1 MQLMTRRIIGGGIG
15 IGLATFVIVSSL
27 SGQYVPPTGSRA
39 NTVVTSTACTA
50 GERPEWDGDSWE
62 CRSPSDYRSTRL
74 EWVDEW
80 TPNVCTANS
89 SCGAGL
95 FSVTASGAGTS
106 PVASSSSARPGMMRL
121 ATGST
126 STGRS
131 GFTTGVAA
139 FDFGSYIRTGFN
151 AIFGNSTLST
161 VTDEYFELFGYS
173 DVASAVDF
181 IDGCAITY
189 DRADLAANPATGSMT
204 GGDFFQCVCA
214 ANGLR
219 TGYTMNGQA
228 SQDGFTTVSQPIAAW
243 AVPNTNIYN
252 LEIVVENDD
261 RARFYVNGVESC
273 RITTN
278 IPTGATR
285 MTGVMMNVI
294 KSAGTTDLGP
304 TIDRSRLYI
313 ELPAARSP

>member
-1 MQLMTRRIIGGGIG
+1 MLTRTKYIG
-15 IGLATFVIVSSL
+15 IGLGIAGAVALGIIGTM
-27 SGQYVPPTGSRA
+27 GQHVPPTGSGLPIG
-39 NTVVTSTACTA
+39 CTA
-50 GERPEWDGDSWE
+50 GERPEWDGTAWK
-62 CRSPSDYRSTRL
+62 CRGPNDYRSTCI

-80 TPNVCTANS
+80 TPNVCTANTT
-89 SCGAGL
+89 CGSGL

-126 STGRS
+126 ATGRS

-139 FDFGSYIRTGFN
+139 FDFGSYINTEFN
-151 AIFGNSTLST
+151 AVFGNSTLST
-161 VTDEYFELFGYS
+161 VTDEFFELFGYS

-181 IDGCAITY
+181 TDGCAITV
-189 DRADLAANPATGSMT
+189 DRADLAANPGTGSMT

-214 ANGLR
+214 SNGVR

-228 SQDGFTTVSQPIAAW
+228 SQDGFTTVAQPVAAW

-252 LEIVVENDD
+252 LDIIVENDD
-261 RARFYVNGVESC
+261 RARFFVNKVESC

-278 IPTGATR
+278 IPSGSTR

-294 KSAGTTDLGP
+294 KSAGTADLGP
-304 TIDRSRLYI
+304 TIDRSRLRI
-313 ELPAARSP
+313 CLPAPRSP

>member
-50 GERPEWDGDSWE
+50 GERPEWDGNSWE
-62 CRSPSDYRSTRL
+62 CRAKDDYRSARL

-80 TPNVCTANS
+80 TPNVCTGNTT
-89 SCGAGL
+89 CGNGL

-126 STGRS
+126 TTGRS

-139 FDFGSYIRTGFN
+139 FDFGSYTQTEFN
-151 AIFGNSTLST
+151 AILGFSTLST
-161 VTDEYFELFGYS
+161 AGDEYFALFGYS

-181 IDGCAITY
+181 TDGCAITY
-189 DRADLAANPATGSMT
+189 DRLDAAANPGTGTMT
-204 GGDFFQCVCA
+204 GGNFFQCVCA
-214 ANGLR
+214 SNGTR
-219 TGYTMNGQA
+219 TGYTMDGQA
-228 SQDGFTTVSQPIAAW
+228 SQDGFTTVSQSVAAW
-243 AVPNTNIYN
+243 TVPNTNIYN
-252 LEIVVENDD
+252 LKIVVENDD
-261 RARFYVNGVESC
+261 RARFYVNDVESC

-278 IPTGATR
+278 IPTGGTR

-304 TIDRSRLYI
+304 TIDRSQLVI
-313 ELPAARSP
+313 DLPAARSP